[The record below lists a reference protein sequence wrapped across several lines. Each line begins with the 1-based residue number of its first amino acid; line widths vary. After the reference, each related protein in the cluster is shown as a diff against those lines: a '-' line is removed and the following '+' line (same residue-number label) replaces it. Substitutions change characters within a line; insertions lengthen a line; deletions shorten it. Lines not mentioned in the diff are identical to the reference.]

1 MGICSLPGRYSFS
14 KFSWFSENE
23 GGNNPIEDIPF
34 FTEPWLWKE
43 GYPPTE
49 RVLRHLPPKG
59 NTFFFIFP
67 DCKVCHLV
75 VLFWNSSHVTISKH
89 RWIPSGF
96 PCFFFKRLVEN
107 MRFHRTAN
115 FLGSSFSEANLWS
128 LRGFIVV
135 FLLHLPST
143 QDASSWQIKANTDSR
158 SLKCN
163 VILLMEEILHQLI
176 WQIIS
181 HYLQC
186 KVLYIPGGAG
196 FLPSTVSSYPVD
208 EQASWVLYRGW
219 TQGILFNE
227 KISQVEKLSWEKQ
240 YIFSIWCTFF

>member
-1 MGICSLPGRYSFS
+1 MEGRVPSHWTSFKTS
-14 KFSWFSENE
+14 
-23 GGNNPIEDIPF
+23 
-34 FTEPWLWKE
+34 
-43 GYPPTE
+43 PT
-49 RVLRHLPPKG
+49 KG
-59 NTFFFIFP
+59 QHVFFFFP

-96 PCFFFKRLVEN
+96 PCLFFKRLVEN

-186 KVLYIPGGAG
+186 KVLLHSRWCRISSINSIILSCWWASILG
-196 FLPSTVSSYPVD
+196 FV
-208 EQASWVLYRGW
+208 
-219 TQGILFNE
+219 
-227 KISQVEKLSWEKQ
+227 
-240 YIFSIWCTFF
+240 